1 MILTDYMLRLQSTG
15 IASPDSDIPTAVS
28 MLMSSMFGD
37 AISRDVM
44 PNAFPQ
50 PESDAA
56 AKYVRIV
63 LRAMGVQPA
72 RRVSKDIR
80 SAAGD

>member
-1 MILTDYMLRLQSTG
+1 
-15 IASPDSDIPTAVS
+15 

-72 RRVSKDIR
+72 RRASKDIR